1 MRENFCVEVFI
12 INNEMVNVTQLSD
25 RVYEIP
31 VDHVRVFILEDIPTE
46 SITLVDTGFDRTADE
61 LVETLVSEFG
71 DIDYVILTHDGPDH
85 YGGLDRVVDRFSPE
99 LITAAEEET
108 LLEAINQPI
117 DRYMTHGDV
126 LFDAIEVI
134 QIAGHSPCPSAL
146 LLRDEGELIS
156 SDILD
161 GADRRGLPEGYL
173 LPPPEIFNWD
183 HAAAESGLDKLLEY
197 DFETVYV
204 FHGSH
209 VLGDAKTKL
218 DKFINFR
225 EHYRE

>member
-1 MRENFCVEVFI
+1 M
-12 INNEMVNVTQLSD
+12 NVTQLSD
-25 RVYEIP
+25 QVYEIP
-31 VDHVRVFILEDIPTE
+31 VDHVRVFILEEIPKN

-85 YGGLDRVVDRFSPE
+85 YGGLDQVVNRFNPE
-99 LITAAEEET
+99 VIAANEEKT

-126 LFDAIEVI
+126 LFGAMEVI
-134 QIAGHSPCPSAL
+134 QIQGHSPCPSAL
-146 LLRDEGELIS
+146 LLKNKGELIS

-183 HAAAESGLDKLLEY
+183 HAAAESGLDQLLQYE
-197 DFETVYV
+197 FETVYV

-209 VLGDAKTKL
+209 VIRDAKTKL
-218 DKFINFR
+218 DQFINFR
-225 EHYRE
+225 EHYRD